1 MKSWIFI
8 GLLLAMM
15 SGAVYYYYSTT
26 QATIQQLIQNNTILE
41 ENNKT
46 LVTANQ
52 TNLDTIDDLQTSYDQ
67 IFDNYTRLETEFQII
82 RSQNNKLRE
91 RLGKHELD
99 ALAAAKPGLVE
110 SVINNASKKVSRCF
124 ELLSG
129 RTSTICRSSY
139 CRSKASQTNST
150 NTRSIE
156 VERL

>member
-129 RTSTICRSSY
+129 APLNEEEQNAETAR
-139 CRSKASQTNST
+139 QFNSECPWLYDT
-150 NTRSIE
+150 LVPR
-156 VERL
+156 

>member
-1 MKSWIFI
+1 
-8 GLLLAMM
+8 MM

-129 RTSTICRSSY
+129 APLNEEEQNAETAR
-139 CRSKASQTNST
+139 QFNSECPWLYDT
-150 NTRSIE
+150 LVPR
-156 VERL
+156 